1 MKGALI
7 SQHTAATVSPLV
19 PAELLNK
26 TPTSK
31 RFRKDNNILTGAC
44 KQASLTF
51 C

>member
-7 SQHTAATVSPLV
+7 SQYIATTVSLLV
-19 PAELLNK
+19 PVELLNK
-26 TPTSK
+26 APTSK
-31 RFRKDNNILTGAC
+31 RIRKDNNILTGAC